1 MVLFLLA
8 TKIILREYPP
18 ESTAVHKFTIP
29 KKRMLTPKIEQI
41 ETRSHLKNRILVQV
55 QGGAEVQPAPL
66 LTGSSTRILKYF
78 EELKR
83 GPNTEIEPERGF

>member
-1 MVLFLLA
+1 LVLFLLA

-55 QGGAEVQPAPL
+55 PPL
-66 LTGSSTRILKYF
+66 KLSGIKRRGRGSTRPVVNGIF
-78 EELKR
+78 DTHTSSIPR
-83 GPNTEIEPERGF
+83 S

>member
-1 MVLFLLA
+1 LVLFLLA

-55 QGGAEVQPAPL
+55 QGGAEVQPAGILQVFRGVEKRTQHRNWTKRL
-66 LTGSSTRILKYF
+66 L
-78 EELKR
+78 
-83 GPNTEIEPERGF
+83 